1 MVGETENRQVVSPK
15 KEEIK
20 MITATHLFMRFMFDY
35 LPSNGV
41 DFFGFFKD
49 RMVAREFVDETI
61 RVLTSYKNTKH
72 INAKN
77 FIDVYMNSYG
87 GRRTLLGLYTS
98 FYYDFMSWRVNR
110 ETYANVRRLWVRY
123 LNEHVEGSF
132 RTMWKTGKNSFKYKR
147 AW

>member
-1 MVGETENRQVVSPK
+1 MVSPK

-61 RVLTSYKNTKH
+61 RSFKLYYDKDA
-72 INAKN
+72 NAKN
-77 FIDVYMNSYG
+77 FIDVYMSVG
-87 GRRTLLGLYTS
+87 EGRRTLLGLYTS
-98 FYYDFMSWRVNR
+98 FYYDLMSWRVNR

-132 RTMWKTGKNSFKYKR
+132 RTMWKTGKNSFKYKK

>member
-1 MVGETENRQVVSPK
+1 MVSPK
-15 KEEIK
+15 KEK
-20 MITATHLFMRFMFDY
+20 TQMITATHLFMRFMFDY

-41 DFFGFFKD
+41 NYFGLFD
-49 RMVAREFVDETI
+49 NRMLARKFVDETI

-87 GRRTLLGLYTS
+87 GSRTLLGLYTS

-110 ETYANVRRLWVRY
+110 KTYANVRRLWVKY
-123 LNEHVEGSF
+123 LNEHVEGRF
-132 RTMWKTGKNSFKYKR
+132 RAIWKTGKNSFKYKK

>member
-1 MVGETENRQVVSPK
+1 
-15 KEEIK
+15 
-20 MITATHLFMRFMFDY
+20 MFDY

-132 RTMWKTGKNSFKYKR
+132 RTMWKTGKNSFKYKK

>member
-1 MVGETENRQVVSPK
+1 MVSPK
-15 KEEIK
+15 KEKIK

-61 RVLTSYKNTKH
+61 RSFKLYYDKDAT
-72 INAKN
+72 AKN
-77 FIDVYMNSYG
+77 FIDVYMSVG
-87 GRRTLLGLYTS
+87 EGRRTLLGLYTS
-98 FYYDFMSWRVNR
+98 FYYDYMSWRVNR

-132 RTMWKTGKNSFKYKR
+132 RTMWKTGKNSFKYKK